1 MTIPATTAG
10 STAEEVI
17 GFEAPG
23 PGSWF
28 LLADH
33 FPDPVTPQYAAIW
46 IPTMEAANATLA
58 ERYGIPLAGIH
69 GASLH
74 GYLYLRGVPLVG
86 SNAQTLPPMWLLKLG
101 VAIHPALRRCRRAA
115 ERALRVR
122 PWRAV
127 ADDWE
132 RRVRPAWVEANLA
145 RQRVDPAACTDD
157 ELAAHLLDCT
167 QAWRDG
173 YSIHFDYHGSDQ
185 LPIAAYIVR
194 GEQLGLARTDLLAA
208 LTGWSP
214 ASLGRD
220 ATLVAL
226 RTAVRDVLGDPGDL
240 GAPLPVTLDELR
252 ALGPEVARTLDD
264 HLAMHGWRM
273 VTSYDLEGRALIE
286 LPQVVLG
293 RVLAPEADL
302 DADSMRAASDAVAQQ
317 LRAAVPAEH
326 RAELDRLL
334 DDARVTYGLRDDN
347 GAIVGAWPV
356 GLARRAYLEASRRL
370 HAAGAIEHPDHVFEL
385 LAEEVATLLRG
396 GVASSADLDRE
407 SVAGRARDRRRAA
420 GADAP
425 LAIGPPMVA
434 PDASAL
440 PAAMALL
447 TQAQVLVAEDSGFVD
462 LDRTGAVDESVVVG
476 TGIGT
481 GTFEGIARVAIDPGA
496 ALAEIVPGEV
506 LVARSTNPAW
516 NAVLPLVAALVVE
529 EGGALSHAGI
539 MARELDLPT
548 VIGASQA
555 TTVLRTGDP
564 VVVDV
569 DAGTVRR
576 AIGAASTIGT

>member
-1 MTIPATTAG
+1 MTKTAVPTTDL
-10 STAEEVI
+10 EI
-17 GFEAPG
+17 RFDAPG

-86 SNAQTLPPMWLLKLG
+86 SNSATLPPMWLLKLG

-115 ERALRVR
+115 ERALRDR
-122 PWRAV
+122 PWRDV
-127 ADDWE
+127 AEEWD
-132 RRVRPAWVEANLA
+132 RRVRPAWIDANLA
-145 RQRVDPAACTDD
+145 RQRVEPGACTDA
-157 ELAAHLLDCT
+157 ELADHLVDCT
-167 QAWRDG
+167 DAWRDG
-173 YSIHFDYHGSDQ
+173 YAIHFDYHGSDQ
-185 LPIAAYIVR
+185 LPIAAYVVR
-194 GEQLGLARTDLLAA
+194 GEQLGLARDDLLAA

-214 ASLGRD
+214 ASLGCDAALDALRSAIRD
-220 ATLVAL
+220 AIGDDAGRLERVA
-226 RTAVRDVLGDPGDL
+226 
-240 GAPLPVTLDELR
+240 TLDELR
-252 ALGPEVARTLDD
+252 ELGPAVAGSLDAYVE
-264 HLAMHGWRM
+264 LHGWRM
-273 VTSYDLEGRALIE
+273 VTSYDLEGRALVE
-286 LPQVVLG
+286 LPAVILG
-293 RVLAPEADL
+293 RA
-302 DADSMRAASDAVAQQ
+302 RAAEPQVDRQAVQAASERVADE
-317 LRAAVPAEH
+317 LRHAVPEEH
-326 RAELDRLL
+326 RDELDRLL

-356 GLARRAYLEASRRL
+356 GLARRAYLEAGRRL

-385 LAEEVATLLRG
+385 LADEVATLLHG
-396 GVASSADLDRE
+396 GVVSTADLDRGA
-407 SVAGRARDRRRAA
+407 VAGRASDRRRATGA
-420 GADAP
+420 GAP

-434 PDASAL
+434 PDVSAL
-440 PAAMALL
+440 PTAMALL

-462 LDRTGAVDESVVVG
+462 LDRADAVDGSVVVG

-481 GTFEGIARVAIDPGA
+481 GTVHGIARVAIDPGA
-496 ALAEIVPGEV
+496 ALAEIEPGEV

-516 NAVLPLVAALVVE
+516 NAVLPLVTALVVE

-548 VIGASQA
+548 IIGAVGA
-555 TTVLRTGDP
+555 TSTLQTGDL
-564 VVVDV
+564 VVIDV
-569 DAGTVRR
+569 AAGTVRR
-576 AIGAASTIGT
+576 AVAAPSTIGT